1 MRSLIYGAALF
12 ALLAGMG
19 VVADRLAAEDVDPA
33 LLTPVAA
40 DADATGSIGASSLP
54 LSGEQRGRIFE
65 YVVHMPDTEAADLA
79 DADSAVPLPSSVPLQ
94 DLPADAVREV
104 PQVQGYKFVKLDD
117 RILLVSPATRLVAA
131 EIPIYRLIQ

>member
-1 MRSLIYGAALF
+1 MRSLAYGAALF

-19 VVADRLAAEDVDPA
+19 VVADRLAAENVDPA
-33 LLTPVAA
+33 LLTPVS
-40 DADATGSIGASSLP
+40 DPDTTGSLGTQSLP

-65 YVVHMPDTEAADLA
+65 HLVKEPETTAADVA
-79 DADSAVPLPSSVPLQ
+79 DPDSSAPLPSSVPLQ

-117 RILLVSPATRLVAA
+117 RILLVSPATRLVVAQ
-131 EIPIYRLIQ
+131 IPIYRLIQ

>member
-1 MRSLIYGAALF
+1 MRSFIYGALLF

-19 VVADRLAAEDVDPA
+19 VVADKLAAENAALVTPA
-33 LLTPVAA
+33 AA
-40 DADATGSIGASSLP
+40 DPDSTGSVGTSSLP

-65 YVVHMPDTEAADLA
+65 YVMRLPATSAADVPDPQA
-79 DADSAVPLPSSVPLQ
+79 STPLPSSVPLQ
-94 DLPADAVREV
+94 DLPAGAVREI

-117 RILLVSPATRLVAA
+117 RILLVAPATRLVVA

>member
-1 MRSLIYGAALF
+1 MRSFIYGAALF

-19 VVADRLAAEDVDPA
+19 VIADKLAAEDVDPA

-40 DADATGSIGASSLP
+40 DTDSTGSIGAPSLP

-65 YVVHMPDTEAADLA
+65 YVMRLPEAAAA
-79 DADSAVPLPSSVPLQ
+79 DVPDQDSAAPLPSSVPLQ

-104 PQVQGYKFVKLDD
+104 PQVEGYKFVKLDD